1 MTQNGGTTEEEALP
15 LAPGELERAA
25 TQVVC
30 EWAQKLMNA
39 PFNSLLELAEFLV
52 GHLYVNSKSAAAF
65 TILAQMQAKG
75 RRASVEP
82 GLTGFFSCSYKAF
95 R

>member
-1 MTQNGGTTEEEALP
+1 M
-15 LAPGELERAA
+15 APGELERAA

-82 GLTGFFSCSYKAF
+82 GNDEKTFVWSLLCQIGYQEVAHNEEV
-95 R
+95 